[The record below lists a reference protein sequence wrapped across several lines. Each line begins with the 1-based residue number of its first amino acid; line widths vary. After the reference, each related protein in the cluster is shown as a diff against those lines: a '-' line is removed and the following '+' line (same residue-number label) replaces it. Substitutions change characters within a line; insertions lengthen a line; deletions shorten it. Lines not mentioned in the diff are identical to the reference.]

1 MRCISFSRARDG
13 TRTRG
18 PDLGKVVLHQLS
30 HSRISCCVGYVCRT
44 HLISYSVDE
53 HLSTPFFIFFEKL
66 EQFII
71 LRRFHDPNCH
81 VARGGSYNVII
92 SMRRLKMSAKTKIVV
107 LHMKEL
113 IYTLIFAGLG
123 ILLIFL
129 LLFMFLPGK
138 EDGES
143 VETMR
148 YVAGVYTSSIQFGE
162 HAVDMQVIVDENR
175 IQSVSMVNLDETVE
189 TMYPLMEP
197 ALENIADQVV
207 EKQTT
212 EGITYSADYQY
223 TSVVLLNAIENA
235 LAKAELSGAE
245 MGE

>member
-1 MRCISFSRARDG
+1 M
-13 TRTRG
+13 TQT
-18 PDLGKVVLHQLS
+18 VMWQ
-30 HSRISCCVGYVCRT
+30 
-44 HLISYSVDE
+44 
-53 HLSTPFFIFFEKL
+53 
-66 EQFII
+66 
-71 LRRFHDPNCH
+71 
-81 VARGGSYNVII
+81 RGGSYNVII

-212 EGITYSADYQY
+212 EGITYNADYQY

-245 MGE
+245 TGE